1 MPYSQAKKSRY
12 HRLTLLVI
20 LREPRF
26 ESFFFSFFNSSS
38 RQHLLSMSL
47 PTIFTLKDHYTQT
60 RKMFRNNSF
69 TALLANI
76 LGRAVECQFRQE
88 ITLSPKYPNAS
99 TTLSH
104 EKQSFAEA
112 FQRIPSPRRF
122 IFTQIFFLGREY
134 FRLEYARVRILR
146 VRNEASDLTRFSR
159 ILSYNSTYWLV
170 LSRVLIFPF
179 PRRGISQYAS
189 RFHFFAVPESF
200 KIS

>member
-1 MPYSQAKKSRY
+1 MQILVQTVPYSQAKKSRY

-69 TALLANI
+69 AALMANI

-104 EKQSFAEA
+104 EKQSQAEG

-122 IFTQIFFLGREY
+122 IFTQIFFSAGNIFDSNTQE
-134 FRLEYARVRILR
+134 FVFCACAMKPAILR
-146 VRNEASDLTRFSR
+146 GFF
-159 ILSYNSTYWLV
+159 
-170 LSRVLIFPF
+170 RV
-179 PRRGISQYAS
+179 
-189 RFHFFAVPESF
+189 F
-200 KIS
+200 KL